1 MLTQTAFLG
10 ATTYNKSHDHEENN
24 ISSSSYQSSSTLL
37 DLFATN
43 SPKNVTLAKVIPST
57 LSDHELLVVVRK
69 IDAGKLPP
77 RSIEGR
83 NFSNYDQMTFIKDF
97 EEMFLGCDDVYSE
110 RDVNSAWSKWKELF
124 LSVCNKRP
132 PIGLKV
138 LTGII
143 CLWLTSAT
151 KKLMNERDSF
161 LRKARKTESEVDWS
175 TYWRLRNQVSNR
187 MKIEKRRCQRNEIQ
201 DNLANPK
208 SFWRAMKS
216 IFPNKERKSST
227 VQCIIT
233 DEGETITSKSTSV
246 EKFNIVFTNTV
257 SKLLESVQSTT
268 ILGLCDEKFTNES
281 FVLQPV
287 SQIFIFK
294 QLKDL
299 KVKKATGLDGISA
312 WFLKDGASVIA
323 PTVTFLVNLS
333 LSTGIVPCDWKMARV
348 VSLYKSGGH
357 ESMDN
362 YRPPPYCLLC
372 RNLWRKLST
381 FNYNGTYRG
390 LTF

>member
-1 MLTQTAFLG
+1 MALLRKLSA
-10 ATTYNKSHDHEENN
+10 NSIVRRNVEC
-24 ISSSSYQSSSTLL
+24 TLL

-43 SPKNVTLAKVIPST
+43 SPKNVTHAKVFLST
-57 LSDHELLVVVRK
+57 LSDHDLLVVVRK
-69 IDAGKLPP
+69 INAGKLPP
-77 RSIEGR
+77 RSIECR
-83 NFSNYDQMTFIKDF
+83 NFSKYDQMTFIEDLEK
-97 EEMFLGCDDVYSE
+97 CSWDDVYSE

-124 LSVCNKRP
+124 LSVCNKHA
-132 PIGLKV
+132 PIRHKV
-138 LTGII
+138 LRGII
-143 CLWLTSAT
+143 CPWLTSAT

-161 LRKARKTESEVDWS
+161 LRKARKTGSEVDWS
-175 TYWRLRNQVSNR
+175 TYRRLRNQVSNR
-187 MKIEKRRCQRNEIQ
+187 IKIEKRRYQRNEIQ

-281 FVLQPV
+281 FVLQLV

-299 KVKKATGLDGISA
+299 KVKKSTGLDGISA